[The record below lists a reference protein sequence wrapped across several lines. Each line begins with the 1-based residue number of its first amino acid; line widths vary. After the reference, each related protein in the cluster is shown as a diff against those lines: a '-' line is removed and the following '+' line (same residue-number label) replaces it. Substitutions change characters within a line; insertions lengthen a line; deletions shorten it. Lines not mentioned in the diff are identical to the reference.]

1 MPPNG
6 SCTQN
11 PWADQPSA
19 PYAPPSSRAKGRL
32 AGPLPSATLTGC
44 RPITTPTHG
53 MQPSL
58 APPRFKQAG
67 AGDVAMKIKRRARFG
82 PRFGPP
88 GLPASRAVP
97 PRWFHRWQGGNA
109 QGWCRPVFRRP
120 LAPPATAHRGIGPDA
135 RLHGLPLNQ
144 RSGPGW
150 ARPRSPR
157 PTVTTGP
164 SPAPRIGVDPSCS
177 TATTCGL
184 VLASLLAAKSVCS
197 CAVHRLAAMDQNQ
210 TSIPKP
216 AVWPRAMRGT
226 RPWAMKAAQPFA
238 RSSQHCGAAF
248 GSSPSSAD
256 RALVS

>member
-19 PYAPPSSRAKGRL
+19 PYAPPSSRANGRR
-32 AGPLPSATLTGC
+32 AVPLPSATLTGC
-44 RPITTPTHG
+44 RPITTPTRG

-88 GLPASRAVP
+88 GLPACRAVP

-150 ARPRSPR
+150 QGLGHLAQ
-157 PTVTTGP
+157 P
-164 SPAPRIGVDPSCS
+164 SPPGR
-177 TATTCGL
+177 
-184 VLASLLAAKSVCS
+184 
-197 CAVHRLAAMDQNQ
+197 HQ
-210 TSIPKP
+210 
-216 AVWPRAMRGT
+216 
-226 RPWAMKAAQPFA
+226 RP
-238 RSSQHCGAAF
+238 
-248 GSSPSSAD
+248 
-256 RALVS
+256 ALVSTQVSAPPPPVGWSLPVCWPRNRCVPVPSTGWPRWIRTRLTSRSLRCGQGLCRARGLGR

>member
-19 PYAPPSSRAKGRL
+19 PYAPPSSRAKGRR
-32 AGPLPSATLTGC
+32 AGPWPSATLTGC
-44 RPITTPTHG
+44 RPITTPTGG

-82 PRFGPP
+82 PPVRPP
-88 GLPASRAVP
+88 GFASVSRCAAPMVSPLARRQCTRVVP
-97 PRWFHRWQGGNA
+97 PGFSTTFGATGNRTPRH
-109 QGWCRPVFRRP
+109 WSRCPVAR
-120 LAPPATAHRGIGPDA
+120 LAPQPAQWP
-135 RLHGLPLNQ
+135 GL
-144 RSGPGW
+144 

-164 SPAPRIGVDPSCS
+164 SAAPRIGVDPSCS

-184 VLASLLAAKSVCS
+184 VLASFLAAKSECS
-197 CAVHRLAAMDQNQ
+197 CAVHRLAAMDQNR

-216 AVWPRAMRGT
+216 SVWPRAMRGT
-226 RPWAMKAAQPFA
+226 RPWAMKAA
-238 RSSQHCGAAF
+238 
-248 GSSPSSAD
+248 
-256 RALVS
+256 